1 MDYSAERLNLV
12 NWIKKQMIGPVFSGD
27 LQGISPLRRYP
38 VGVLYPTVE
47 TGEGIDP
54 ATEDDDS
61 SEDDYATGMESDSD
75 QTASGIVRRRY
86 IPPSSVGF
94 SFYVDGSDWSVQVLF
109 SAAIYNEVRDKDG
122 QFTGGYR

>member
-12 NWIKKQMIGPVFSGD
+12 NWLKKQMIGPVASEK

-38 VGVLYPTVE
+38 MGVLYPIVE

-54 ATEDDDS
+54 ATEDDDF
-61 SEDDYATGMESDSD
+61 SEEDYASGIEGDAE
-75 QTASGIVRRRY
+75 QTATGIVRRRY

-94 SFYVDGSDWSVQVLF
+94 SFYVDGSDWSVQVLC
-109 SAAIYNEVRDKDG
+109 SAAIYD
-122 QFTGGYR
+122 